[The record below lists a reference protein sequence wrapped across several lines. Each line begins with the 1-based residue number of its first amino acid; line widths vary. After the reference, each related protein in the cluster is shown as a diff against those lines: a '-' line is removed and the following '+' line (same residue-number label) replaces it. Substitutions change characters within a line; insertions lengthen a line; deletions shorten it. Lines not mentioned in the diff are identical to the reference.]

1 MDVFTALSIIPINK
15 LFFWDAVFQHQK
27 RFYWQKVQ
35 SFKPSSS
42 LYSLTA
48 TRPTECLS
56 GSGWKRLVFIPGLKN
71 IAFSSIDSKY
81 IFLSCSSLVESND
94 DDDELNRSGNL
105 DESGK
110 SEADGSRE
118 TDVLSDA
125 DRLNDADVLSD
136 PDNLNNADVVSIGAD
151 ELNEADEMND
161 DSVPAAEKLFL
172 RNRTSAKGRSTE
184 PPEQKTDV
192 QKLKKVVEKPKIKND
207 DGDGVSDKTS
217 ATFMPDFS
225 KAELWKAEDQWHLI
239 QHYRKKST
247 KANKRFVSHE
257 QQLPHDHHRDP
268 EDQAYIDAIDSVNE
282 PALDLAE
289 EALVEAAAE
298 IQRQKKQHEKVFG
311 EALAK
316 IEELKKMV
324 QDGQAVA
331 NATFKEVVAGRAVAN
346 VTYDLTVNNSKA
358 LQECLGRP
366 TLEMWVAQ
374 GWDALWGKVPASES
388 FFRPVSIGQW
398 FEPQVLAM
406 GLIWIV
412 SFFDNR
418 SGSKLS
424 RFLNV
429 HTPGWAKVFNSILH
443 MRHIPQDFN
452 LLACIKSL
460 CCSIR
465 LQMCWCDFNSFKLSL
480 IFFFT
485 I

>member
-1 MDVFTALSIIPINK
+1 MSAININ
-15 LFFWDAVFQHQK
+15 
-27 RFYWQKVQ
+27 
-35 SFKPSSS
+35 
-42 LYSLTA
+42 
-48 TRPTECLS
+48 
-56 GSGWKRLVFIPGLKN
+56 VFIS
-71 IAFSSIDSKY
+71 FFHSSPFQSHA
-81 IFLSCSSLVESND
+81 SEEQTED
-94 DDDELNRSGNL
+94 DDDN
-105 DESGK
+105 DESG
-110 SEADGSRE
+110 E
-118 TDVLSDA
+118 SDTSK
-125 DRLNDADVLSD
+125 RNV
-136 PDNLNNADVVSIGAD
+136 AD
-151 ELNEADEMND
+151 ELNDAVMPDGSFDAEEESGGDD
-161 DSVPAAEKLFL
+161 DSVPATEKLFL
-172 RNRTSAKGRSTE
+172 RNRTSSKGRSTE
-184 PPEQKTDV
+184 PSEQTTD
-192 QKLKKVVEKPKIKND
+192 VEKPKAKKGVEKPKVKND
-207 DGDGVSDKTS
+207 DVAGVSDKTS
-217 ATFMPDFS
+217 TTFMPDFS

-247 KANKRFVSHE
+247 KANKRFVRHE

-465 LQMCWCDFNSFKLSL
+465 LQMC
-480 IFFFT
+480 
-485 I
+485 